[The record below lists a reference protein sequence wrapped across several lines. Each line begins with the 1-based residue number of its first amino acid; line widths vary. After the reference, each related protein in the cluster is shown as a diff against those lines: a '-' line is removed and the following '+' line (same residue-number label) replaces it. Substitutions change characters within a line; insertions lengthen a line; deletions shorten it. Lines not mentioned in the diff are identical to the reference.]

1 MSVSSPWKPADGAE
15 ARARRPIR
23 EDVPMEIIR
32 TACPPRPVRTLSSRS
47 LLAGDR
53 TLRIA
58 HDGEVYVLRLTR
70 NGRLILTK

>member
-1 MSVSSPWKPADGAE
+1 
-15 ARARRPIR
+15 
-23 EDVPMEIIR
+23 MEVIR
-32 TACPPRPVRTLSSRS
+32 TACPPAAVRTVSSRK

-58 HDGEVYVLRLTR
+58 HGEEVYLLRLTR